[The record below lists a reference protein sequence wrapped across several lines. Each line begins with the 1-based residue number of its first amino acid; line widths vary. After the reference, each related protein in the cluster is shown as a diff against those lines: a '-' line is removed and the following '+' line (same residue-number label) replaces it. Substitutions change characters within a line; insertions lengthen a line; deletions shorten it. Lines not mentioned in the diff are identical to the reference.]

1 MHIEKAEI
9 IATLRSRGLHAR
21 ADWVDR
27 QLPRLVDTYKND
39 SLLSTLDIDP
49 AAMSPVEVASQQGR
63 AHRTSR
69 SPLFQGLRVRA
80 GECHAAQGAQSRST
94 V

>member
-27 QLPRLVDTYKND
+27 QLPPLVDTYKND
-39 SLLSTLDIDP
+39 SLLRTLDIDP
-49 AAMSPVEVASQQGR
+49 AAMSPVEVASQQG
-63 AHRTSR
+63 
-69 SPLFQGLRVRA
+69 
-80 GECHAAQGAQSRST
+80 
-94 V
+94 